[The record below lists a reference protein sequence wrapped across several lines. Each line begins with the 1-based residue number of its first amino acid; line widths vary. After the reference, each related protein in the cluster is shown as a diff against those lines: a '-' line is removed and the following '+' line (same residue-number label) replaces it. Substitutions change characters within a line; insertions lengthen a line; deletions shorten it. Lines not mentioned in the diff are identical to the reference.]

1 MAELSRAG
9 TEGISCGMCEIVEEL
24 IPEMPEGKRSNVRMV
39 LFDVGFTVVMAL
51 DVALG

>member
-1 MAELSRAG
+1 
-9 TEGISCGMCEIVEEL
+9 MCEIVEEL